1 MQAELQH
8 QHQKLGMTKSLDPG
22 MEILTAPSKTQE
34 GHAVRFRLKL
44 KQLSSSSFSNSSLD
58 GNSPKTRS
66 RRGLGSSKVFRSSF
80 ENFDFMRVFLRHPQ
94 NFLQIFA

>member
-1 MQAELQH
+1 
-8 QHQKLGMTKSLDPG
+8 MTKSLDPG

-80 ENFDFMRVFLRHPQ
+80 ENFAFTVLANLDQMLVHRYYINRVSLTQ
-94 NFLQIFA
+94 DYVT